1 MKLGKHASGMMEPP
15 IAALLGA
22 AVGSLAGL
30 AGPLVG
36 GTLQAA
42 RDKAKWRLDNQRDA
56 YVNALQ
62 HLSTALNMRSSDAN
76 PAELAAELGQAQ
88 AAIGTILIFCSESE
102 RQKLIET
109 LESIGQTVD
118 GSKTGGDVAKIYET
132 IVDCARRDFRHR

>member
-1 MKLGKHASGMMEPP
+1 MMEPP
-15 IAALLGA
+15 VAALLGA

-36 GTLQAA
+36 GTLQAV

-62 HLSTALNMRSSDAN
+62 HLSTALNLRSAAS
-76 PAELAAELGQAQ
+76 PAEFAAELGQAQ
-88 AAIGTILIFCSESE
+88 AAIGTILIFCSDAE
-102 RQKLIET
+102 RQRLIEA
-109 LESIGQTVD
+109 LESIGQAID
-118 GSKTGGDVAKIYET
+118 GNKSGADVAKIYET